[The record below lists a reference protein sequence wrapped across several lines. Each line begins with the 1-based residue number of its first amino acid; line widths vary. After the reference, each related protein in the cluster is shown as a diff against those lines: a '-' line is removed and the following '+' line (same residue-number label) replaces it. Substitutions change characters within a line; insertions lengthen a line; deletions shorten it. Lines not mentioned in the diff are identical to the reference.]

1 MCMKVKEVQV
11 IQTEL
16 TGWVTRKEI
25 NGVLSPYYS
34 MSSDCRG
41 KVGDIIIDPLWN
53 LECQNSQEL
62 IGKEIREGCL
72 HVFKNLDDAFVAAVV
87 IIYSSKIVVVEVAI
101 QPGVLLIGE
110 TDKFDSDLDPL
121 DCYGCKSY
129 KLVKIVSEGE

>member
-1 MCMKVKEVQV
+1 MCMKVKEVQR
-11 IQTEL
+11 IRTEL
-16 TGWVTRKEI
+16 TGWVIREEI
-25 NGVLSPYYS
+25 NGLLCPYFNYS
-34 MSSDCRG
+34 YNCVG

-110 TDKFDSDLDPL
+110 TDKFDSNLDPL

-129 KLVKIVSEGE
+129 KLVKIVNEGE